1 MNPREVVR
9 SRMRRVLARVL
20 VPGLMLGLP
29 FAGFMVGDTSEAAQ
43 EALPESYSCK
53 CFHRELKVQFDA
65 GGLHF
70 APDHCLLKGGTVRF
84 TNACQ
89 TEVVI
94 KVDGPEL
101 EPPMSLLPQK
111 EGTMPLMVVG
121 SYTVTAVE
129 GCPELPDDSR
139 TGTLEVGTDPG
150 PGDKVCQ

>member
-1 MNPREVVR
+1 MNPREMVR
-9 SRMRRVLARVL
+9 SRMRHVL

-29 FAGFMVGDTSEAAQ
+29 FVGVMVGDTSVAAQ

-53 CFHRELKVQFDA
+53 CFHREVKVQFDA
-65 GGLHF
+65 NGLHF
-70 APDHCLLKGGTVRF
+70 APDHCLSKGGTVRF
-84 TNACQ
+84 INACQ

-101 EPPMSLLPQK
+101 EPPMSLLPEK
-111 EGTMPLMVVG
+111 EGDMPLLVVG
-121 SYTVTAVE
+121 RYTVTAVD

-150 PGDKVCQ
+150 PGGKVCQ